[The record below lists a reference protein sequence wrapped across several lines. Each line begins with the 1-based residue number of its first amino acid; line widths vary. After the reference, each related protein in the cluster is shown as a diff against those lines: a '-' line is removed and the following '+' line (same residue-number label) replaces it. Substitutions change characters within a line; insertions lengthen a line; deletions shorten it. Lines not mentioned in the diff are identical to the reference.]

1 MSKKEYLKHWR
12 RNQAE
17 LKNLFEEEIP
27 ALVSSPE
34 ASDFEGEQMRAKIA
48 NVSCK
53 YSFSETSELEKTVM
67 MIMKNCHLHFSQLLT
82 P

>member
-1 MSKKEYLKHWR
+1 MSKKGYLKHWR

-17 LKNLFEEEIP
+17 LQNLLEEEIP

-48 NVSCK
+48 NVSCED
-53 YSFSETSELEKTVM
+53 SFSETSELEK
-67 MIMKNCHLHFSQLLT
+67 NCV
-82 P
+82 